1 MKKSYDI
8 GGRTVTLRSN
18 VHVWLT
24 YKAQFGAELPEDMQ
38 RAISL
43 DEERQAAADEVRSAA
58 LLGEEVRLFL
68 QVLWAFADEGTEGL
82 PPFEDWAKTVG
93 GVDIVSV
100 VSTVTELYARTMRPD
115 RRYRVSMDGG
125 SGGDDTL
132 TAEELADMI
141 YGTGADSTALRDMTV
156 GMAINLV
163 RAHINAARR
172 AKGEEVPDPEAQY
185 RRLKEAVELIES
197 GAVEYFDPEDYKR
210 VKEKLRKWE
219 NG

>member
-1 MKKSYDI
+1 MKISYDI

-43 DEERQAAADEVRSAA
+43 DEKRQAAADEVRRAA

-68 QVLWAFADEGTEGL
+68 RLLWAFADEGTPSL

-115 RRYRVSMDGG
+115 RRYRVGMDGEG
-125 SGGDDTL
+125 SDGTL
-132 TAEELADMI
+132 TAEELTDMI
-141 YGTGADSTALRDMTV
+141 YGTGADSTALKDLTV

-163 RAHINAARR
+163 RAHINAAKRS
-172 AKGEEVPDPEAQY
+172 KGEEVPDPEAQY